1 MEPGSRT
8 AAVSLALFV
17 GLLLGLVLA
26 SFAQGVQR
34 SGGGVCVDSPLTARR
49 HDSVRAPH
57 HAARTVGVG
66 ESAPPLKP
74 SGALQPWYR
83 QDLAALADT
92 FHSHPKTGVNASLE
106 ELKQLAAVMLEVIR
120 RRSWDDFATPALGDG
135 LWAQHSA
142 QVASRLAAGRAQLA
156 SAWQQPCQHNRTVRM
171 FICAVVKHEARYL
184 QEWVTWHL
192 LLGFERIF
200 IMADGLEDDTTEAI
214 LEPFVRA
221 DLVSLA
227 RFPNTGGQQGKA
239 YELCFDRIRED
250 TLAGGAGAPDAW
262 AAVYDADEFLI
273 VEPDASLD
281 NPRPPGLPSGCLQ
294 DMLHAQ
300 RAHGAVTANWVW
312 FGVGDSL
319 MMSHGQL
326 VTEAQTWR
334 HPSTNRHIKSIMRVA
349 NVVRPIL
356 HDAVYKEGTYAVNA
370 VGMRVDGP
378 YDVSSSAVPP
388 HSLKLRLHHYWSK
401 SVEELLHK
409 FSRGRADI
417 SGKYHIRVIGE
428 LLDELGN
435 STLSVRD
442 DSALPMAAAVRMVLT
457 GIDSRPG
464 A

>member
-1 MEPGSRT
+1 
-8 AAVSLALFV
+8 
-17 GLLLGLVLA
+17 
-26 SFAQGVQR
+26 
-34 SGGGVCVDSPLTARR
+34 
-49 HDSVRAPH
+49 
-57 HAARTVGVG
+57 
-66 ESAPPLKP
+66 
-74 SGALQPWYR
+74 
-83 QDLAALADT
+83 
-92 FHSHPKTGVNASLE
+92 
-106 ELKQLAAVMLEVIR
+106 MLEVIR
-120 RRSWDDFATPALGDG
+120 RRSWEDFATPALGDG
-135 LWAQHSA
+135 LWAQSSA
-142 QVASRLAAGRAQLA
+142 QVASRLAAGRAALA
-156 SAWQQPCQHNRTVRM
+156 HAWQQPCQHNQTVRL

-184 QEWVTWHL
+184 QEWVAWHL

-214 LEPFVRA
+214 LEPFVRV
-221 DLVSLA
+221 DLVSLV

-250 TLAGGAGAPDAW
+250 TRAGGAAAPDAW
-262 AAVYDADEFLI
+262 AAVLDADEFLI
-273 VEPDASLD
+273 VEPSASLD
-281 NPRPPGLPSGCLQ
+281 SPQPPGLPSGCLQ

-334 HPSTNRHIKSIMRVA
+334 HPSTNRHVKSIMRVA

-370 VGMRVDGP
+370 VGVRVDGP
-378 YDVSSSAVPP
+378 YDMSGAAAPP
-388 HSLKLRLHHYWSK
+388 RSLKLRLHHYWSK

-417 SGKYHIRVIGE
+417 AGKYHIRIIGE

-442 DSALPMAAAVRMVLT
+442 DSALPMAAVVRMVLT
-457 GIDSRPG
+457 G